1 VLFDNNGQTVREIDG
16 GAKGS
21 ENTFKTTALYGT
33 LFVKEGDPVQVNAP
47 GEGDIAEAAG
57 KGKAGEGRASGPEPL
72 IFQMRANTHQT
83 H

>member
-1 VLFDNNGQTVREIDG
+1 
-16 GAKGS
+16 
-21 ENTFKTTALYGT
+21 
-33 LFVKEGDPVQVNAP
+33 VQVNAP
-47 GEGDIAEAAG
+47 GEGDMAEAAG